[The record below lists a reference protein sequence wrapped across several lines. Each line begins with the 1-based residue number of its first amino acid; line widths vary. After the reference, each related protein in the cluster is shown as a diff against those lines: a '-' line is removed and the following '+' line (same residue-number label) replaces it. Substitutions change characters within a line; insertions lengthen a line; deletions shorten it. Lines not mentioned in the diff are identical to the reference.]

1 MPPSQ
6 GGRRGFESRFPLKTK
21 NLTEKK
27 INFIIDFDST
37 FIRLEALDEL
47 FKISHGKN
55 PDKLKLIS
63 EFEEFTKKTME
74 GRISFGESL
83 KQRLKLLNADRS
95 HIELLI
101 KKLNSKISKSVIR
114 NKNFFKKYGENIYI
128 VSGGFKEI
136 IYPIVTKFHI
146 PEKNVFANTLEF
158 DKKGKV
164 TGFDKKN
171 LLSKDSGKIKLLKK
185 LGLKGEMYVIG
196 DGYTD
201 YELKESGIA
210 HKFFAFTENV
220 EREIVAARADHV
232 TPSMDEFLY
241 LNKLPMAISYP
252 KNRIKV
258 LLTENI
264 HHDAFEIFRNEG
276 YQVETIKKS
285 LSESELKERIK
296 DVSIL
301 GIRSKTQIT
310 SEIIMNAERL
320 ISIGAFCIGTNQI
333 DLNGCLKKGIA
344 VFNAPFSNTRSVV
357 ELALAEIVILMRN
370 ILDKSNLLHK
380 GKWDKSSKG
389 SYEIRGKKIGIIG
402 YGKIGSQL
410 SVLAEDLGMEVY
422 YYDVLD
428 KLALGNA
435 KKCNSINELLKKADI
450 VTLHIDG
457 NARNT
462 NFIGEKEFKQMKHG
476 VIFLNLSRGHVV
488 DIESLAKNIS
498 SGKIA
503 GASIDVFPEEPS
515 GNDDKFIS
523 VLQNLPNLIL
533 TPHIG
538 GSTEE
543 AQKNIGNF
551 VPSKIIDFIN
561 SGNTFY
567 SVNFPE
573 IQLPEL
579 QNAHRLIHIHENV
592 PGILAQINNVLAG
605 HNINITGQY
614 LKTNELVGYVIT
626 DISKKYNPQVIH
638 DLKKIPHTIK
648 FRVLY

>member
-1 MPPSQ
+1 LQ
-6 GGRRGFESRFPLKTK
+6 KE
-21 NLTEKK
+21 NKK

-37 FIRLEALDEL
+37 FISLEALDEL
-47 FKISHGKN
+47 CKITLKKN
-55 PDKLKLIS
+55 PDKIKLIN
-63 EFEEFTKKTME
+63 EFEELTRNTMD
-74 GRISFGESL
+74 GKISFGESL
-83 KQRLKLLNADRS
+83 NIRVKLLNANKS
-95 HIELLI
+95 HIDTLI
-101 KKLNSKISKSVIR
+101 KKLDRKVSKSVKR
-114 NKNFFKKYGENIYI
+114 NKNFFKKYGENIFI

-136 IYPIVTKFHI
+136 IYPIVKKFHI

-158 DKKGKV
+158 DRKGNI
-164 TGFDKKN
+164 TGFDKSN
-171 LLSKDSGKIKLLKK
+171 LLSQDSGKIKQLKN
-185 LGLKGEMYVIG
+185 LNLIGEMYVIG

-201 YELKESGIA
+201 YELKAEGIA

-220 EREIVAARADHV
+220 EREIVASNADHI
-232 TPSMDEFLY
+232 TPSMDEFLF
-241 LNKLPMAISYP
+241 LNKLPMSISYP

-258 LLTENI
+258 LLLENV
-264 HHDAFEIFRNEG
+264 HNDAFEIFKKEG
-276 YQVETIKKS
+276 YQVESINKS
-285 LSESELKERIK
+285 MNEKDLSERIK

-301 GIRSKTQIT
+301 GIRSKTQI
-310 SEIIMNAERL
+310 SAEVLNNARRL

-333 DLNGCLKKGIA
+333 DLNECLRKGIA

-370 ILDKSNLLHK
+370 IFDKSNSLHK
-380 GKWDKSSKG
+380 GKWDKSASG

-422 YYDVLD
+422 YYDVVD

-435 KKCNSINELLKKADI
+435 KRCSSLSELLKKSDI
-450 VTLHIDG
+450 ITLHIDG
-457 NARNT
+457 NLRNT
-462 NFIGEKEFKQMKHG
+462 NFIGEKEFKQMKNG
-476 VIFLNLSRGHVV
+476 VIFLNLSRGYVV
-488 DIESLAKNIS
+488 DINSLARNIS
-498 SGKIA
+498 SGKIR
-503 GASIDVFPEEPS
+503 GASVDVFPDEPS
-515 GNDDKFIS
+515 GNDDKFNS
-523 VLQNLPNLIL
+523 ELQNLPNVIL

-543 AQKNIGNF
+543 AQKDIGNF
-551 VPSKIIDFIN
+551 VPAKIIDFIN

-592 PGILAQINNVLAG
+592 TGILAQINNVLAK

-626 DISKKYNPQVIH
+626 DISKKYNPGVIQ

-648 FRVLY
+648 FRILY

>member
-1 MPPSQ
+1 M
-6 GGRRGFESRFPLKTK
+6 TK
-21 NLTEKK
+21 SKDK

-37 FIRLEALDEL
+37 FISLEALDEL
-47 FKISHGKN
+47 CKITLRKN
-55 PDKLKLIS
+55 PQRKNLIRK
-63 EFEEFTKKTME
+63 FEEITKRTME
-74 GRISFGESL
+74 GSLSFAESL
-83 KQRLKLLNADRS
+83 RTRVELLQANRS
-95 HIELLI
+95 HLDSLV
-101 KKLNSKISKSVIR
+101 KKLSKKISRSVIR
-114 NKNFFKKYGENIYI
+114 NKSFFKRYGNDIYI

-136 IYPIVTKFHI
+136 ISPVVRKFHI

-158 DKKGKV
+158 DKKGNI
-164 TGFDKKN
+164 TGFDNNN
-171 LLSKDSGKIKLLKK
+171 LLSQDGGKIKQLKS
-185 LGLKGEMYVIG
+185 LNLMGDLYVIG

-201 YELKESGIA
+201 YELKEAGIA
-210 HKFFAFTENV
+210 HKFYAFTENI
-220 EREIVAARADHV
+220 EREIVASKADHV
-232 TPSMDEFLY
+232 TPSFDEFLY
-241 LNKLPMAISYP
+241 LNKLPMSISYP

-258 LLTENI
+258 LLLENVHI
-264 HHDAFEIFRNEG
+264 DAFNIFKTEG
-276 YQVETIKKS
+276 YQVETISKS
-285 LSESELKERIK
+285 LNEKVLTEKIK

-301 GIRSKTQIT
+301 GIRSKTHV
-310 SEIIMNAERL
+310 SAEVLKHANRL

-333 DLNGCLKKGIA
+333 DLDECLRKGIA

-357 ELALAEIVILMRN
+357 ELALAEIIILMRN
-370 ILDKSNLLHK
+370 IFDKSNSLHR
-380 GKWDKSSKG
+380 GVWDKSAKG

-435 KKCNSINELLKKADI
+435 KKCTTLSELLKKSDVI
-450 VTLHIDG
+450 TLHIDG
-457 NARNT
+457 NSRNT
-462 NFIGEKEFKQMKHG
+462 NYIGDKEFRQMKNG

-488 DIESLAKNIS
+488 DIDSLVNNIS
-498 SGKIA
+498 NGKIR
-503 GASIDVFPEEPS
+503 GASIDVYPEEPS
-515 GNDDKFIS
+515 GNDDRFIS
-523 VLQNLPNLIL
+523 GLQNMPNVIL

-551 VPSKIIDFIN
+551 VPAKIIDFIN

-573 IQLPEL
+573 IQLPQF

-592 PGILAQINNVLAG
+592 PGILAQINNVLAD
-605 HNINITGQY
+605 HNINIIGQY

-626 DISKKYNPQVIH
+626 DISKKYNPQVMH

>member
-1 MPPSQ
+1 
-6 GGRRGFESRFPLKTK
+6 LK
-21 NLTEKK
+21 NQNSK
-27 INFIIDFDST
+27 IKFIIDFDST

-47 FKISHGKN
+47 CKLSLKEN
-55 PDKLKLIS
+55 PDRKELLKQ
-63 EFEEFTKKTME
+63 FEELTSRTMD
-74 GRISFGESL
+74 GKISFGDSL
-83 KQRLKLLNADRS
+83 KTRV
-95 HIELLI
+95 ELLKANKSHLNSLS

-114 NKNFFKKYGENIYI
+114 NKPFFNKYGNDIYI
-128 VSGGFKEI
+128 LSGGFKEI
-136 IYPIVTKFHI
+136 IYPIVKRFNI

-158 DKKGKV
+158 DNKGNI
-164 TGFDKKN
+164 TGFDKTN
-171 LLSKDSGKIKLLKK
+171 LLSQNSGKIKQLRK
-185 LGLKGEMYVIG
+185 LGLKGELFVIG

-201 YELKESGIA
+201 YELKEAGIA

-220 EREIVAARADHV
+220 EREIVSAKADHI

-241 LNKLPMAISYP
+241 INKLPMSISYP

-258 LLTENI
+258 LLLENV
-264 HHDAFEIFRNEG
+264 HSDAFNIFKTEG
-276 YQVETIKKS
+276 YQVESISKS
-285 LSESELKERIK
+285 LNEKDLCEKIK

-301 GIRSKTQIT
+301 GIRSKTHIS
-310 SEIIMNAERL
+310 SEVIKNANRL

-333 DLNGCLKKGIA
+333 DLNECLRKGIA

-357 ELALAEIVILMRN
+357 ELALAEIIILMRN
-370 ILDKSNLLHK
+370 IVDKSNSLHK
-380 GKWDKSSKG
+380 GKWDKSAAG
-389 SYEIRGKKIGIIG
+389 SFEIRGKKIGIIG

-422 YYDVLD
+422 YYDVVD
-428 KLALGNA
+428 KLVLGNA
-435 KKCNSINELLKKADI
+435 KKCNTLNELLKRSDI
-450 VTLHIDG
+450 ITLHIDG
-457 NARNT
+457 NPGNT
-462 NFIGEKEFKQMKHG
+462 NFIGEREFRLMKNR

-488 DIESLAKNIS
+488 DIHSLAKHIS
-498 SGKIA
+498 TGKIR

-515 GNDDKFIS
+515 GNDDTFVS
-523 VLQNLPNLIL
+523 ELQNLPNVIL

-551 VPSKIIDFIN
+551 VPAKIIDFIN

-573 IQLPEL
+573 IQLPQF

-605 HNINITGQY
+605 HNINIIGQY

>member
-1 MPPSQ
+1 
-6 GGRRGFESRFPLKTK
+6 LTK
-21 NLTEKK
+21 EYKNIN

-37 FIRLEALDEL
+37 FIKHEALDEL
-47 FKISHGKN
+47 CKISLKKN
-55 PDKLKLIS
+55 PNRKDLIT
-63 EFEEFTKKTME
+63 EFERLTEKTME
-74 GRISFGESL
+74 GKVPFSSSL
-83 KQRLKLLNADRS
+83 KSRIKLLNANKS
-95 HIELLI
+95 HIDILI
-101 KKLNSKISKSVIR
+101 KKLNKKISKSVIR
-114 NKNFFKKYGENIYI
+114 NKAFFKKYGENIFI
-128 VSGGFKEI
+128 ISGGFKEI
-136 IYPIVTKFHI
+136 ILPIVKKFNV
-146 PEKNVFANTLEF
+146 PEKNIFANTFEF
-158 DKKGKV
+158 DKKGNI
-164 TGFDKKN
+164 TGFDNTN
-171 LLSKDSGKIKLLKK
+171 LLSQDYGKIKQLKK

-201 YELKESGIA
+201 YELKKAGIA

-220 EREIVAARADHV
+220 EREIVASKADYI

-241 LNKLPMAISYP
+241 INKLPMSISYP

-258 LLTENI
+258 LLLENI
-264 HHDAFEIFRNEG
+264 HKDAFEIFKNEG
-276 YQVETIKKS
+276 YQIETINQS
-285 LSESELKERIK
+285 LNETELTEKIK

-301 GIRSKTQIT
+301 GIRSKTHI
-310 SEIIMNAERL
+310 SAEVLKNANRL

-333 DLNGCLKKGIA
+333 DLNECLRKGIA

-357 ELALAEIVILMRN
+357 ELALAEMIILMRN
-370 ILDKSNLLHK
+370 IFDKSNLLHQ
-380 GKWDKSSKG
+380 GIWDKSAAG

-422 YYDVLD
+422 YYDILD

-435 KKCNSINELLKKADI
+435 KKCNTLIELLKKSDI
-450 VTLHIDG
+450 ITLHIDG
-457 NARNT
+457 NRRNI
-462 NFIGEKEFKQMKHG
+462 NFIGEKEFKQMKNG
-476 VIFLNLSRGHVV
+476 VIFLNLSRGQVV
-488 DIESLAKNIS
+488 DIHSLVKHIS
-498 SGKIA
+498 NGKIR

-515 GNDDKFIS
+515 GNDNKFIS
-523 VLQNLPNLIL
+523 ALQNLPNVIL

-543 AQKNIGNF
+543 AQRNIGNF
-551 VPSKIIDFIN
+551 VPAKIIDFIN

-573 IQLPEL
+573 IQLPEF

-592 PGILAQINNVLAG
+592 PGILAQINNVLANN
-605 HNINITGQY
+605 NINIIGQY
-614 LKTNELVGYVIT
+614 LKTNEFVGYVIT

-648 FRVLY
+648 FRILY

>member
-1 MPPSQ
+1 MND
-6 GGRRGFESRFPLKTK
+6 R
-21 NLTEKK
+21 N

-37 FIRLEALDEL
+37 FISLEALDEL
-47 FKISHGKN
+47 CKITLKKN
-55 PDKLKLIS
+55 PGRNVLIK
-63 EFEEFTKKTME
+63 EFEAITKRTMD
-74 GRISFGESL
+74 GNLSFADSL
-83 KQRLKLLNADRS
+83 STRVEMLKANRS
-95 HIELLI
+95 HLDSLI
-101 KKLNSKISKSVIR
+101 KKLGTKISKSVIR
-114 NKNFFKKYGENIYI
+114 NKSFFKKYGNNIFI
-128 VSGGFKEI
+128 LSGGFKEI
-136 IYPIVTKFHI
+136 IFPIVKKFNI
-146 PEKNVFANTLEF
+146 PEQNVFANTLTF
-158 DKKGKV
+158 DKKGNI
-164 TGFDKKN
+164 TGFDKNN
-171 LLSKDSGKIKLLKK
+171 LLSQDEGKIKQLKK
-185 LGLKGEMYVIG
+185 LGLKGELYVIG

-201 YELKESGIA
+201 YELKEAGIA
-210 HKFFAFTENV
+210 HKFFAFTENI
-220 EREIVAARADHV
+220 EREIVARKADHV

-241 LNKLPMAISYP
+241 LNKLPMSISYP

-258 LLTENI
+258 LLLENV
-264 HHDAFEIFRNEG
+264 HSDAFNIFKTEG
-276 YQVETIKKS
+276 YQVESIAKS
-285 LSESELKERIK
+285 PDEKALSEKIR

-301 GIRSKTQIT
+301 GIRSKTHV
-310 SEIIMNAERL
+310 SAEVLKHANRL
-320 ISIGAFCIGTNQI
+320 IAIGAFCIGTNQI
-333 DLNGCLKKGIA
+333 DLDECLRRGIA

-357 ELALAEIVILMRN
+357 ELALAEIIILMRN
-370 ILDKSNLLHK
+370 IIDKSNALHK
-380 GKWDKSSKG
+380 GIWDKSAKG

-435 KKCNSINELLKKADI
+435 KRCSTLNELLKKSDI
-450 VTLHIDG
+450 ITLHIDG
-457 NARNT
+457 HPGNT
-462 NFIGEKEFKQMKHG
+462 NFIGEKEFKLMKSG

-488 DIESLAKNIS
+488 DIASLVKNIS
-498 SGKIA
+498 GGKIR
-503 GASIDVFPEEPS
+503 GASVDVYPEEPS
-515 GNDDKFIS
+515 GNDDIFIS
-523 VLQNLPNLIL
+523 GLQNLPNVIL

-551 VPSKIIDFIN
+551 VPAKIIDFIN

-573 IQLPEL
+573 IQLPQF

-605 HNINITGQY
+605 HNINIIGQY